1 MPFCRSCGSEL
12 SNEAAFC
19 PKCGAAV
26 APSSPSY
33 SSPPS
38 PASETEVDRLL
49 KDSKTQDFWFRR
61 AVAYVI
67 DWIIVVIASLIIGGI
82 FLFAFGVSALFGG
95 FSGIFFPF
103 SFVGAGFALLAG
115 LLYLLYFTLADYM
128 YHRTIG
134 KNIMG
139 LEVTTTDGS
148 RLDIGKAFI
157 RNVSKVYPVL
167 LILDLI
173 GGFFMKVKPGQKFSD
188 SIANTNVTSFKKSN

>member
-1 MPFCRSCGSEL
+1 M
-12 SNEAAFC
+12 SNDAAFC
-19 PKCGAAV
+19 PRCGSAV
-26 APSSPSY
+26 GTSNIPYS

-38 PASETEVDRLL
+38 ETEADRIL
-49 KDSKTQDFWFRR
+49 KDSRTQDFWFRR

-67 DWIIVVIASLIIGGI
+67 DWIIVVISSLVIGGI
-82 FLFAFGVSALFGG
+82 IFFLAFGISAIAGA

-103 SFVGAGFALLAG
+103 SFVGVGFAILAG
-115 LLYLLYFTLADYM
+115 LLYLLYFTLADYV
-128 YHRTIG
+128 YHRSIG

-157 RNVSKVYPVL
+157 RNVSKVYPLL

-173 GGFFMKVKPGQKFSD
+173 GGFFMKVRPGQKFSD
-188 SIANTNVTSFKKSN
+188 SIANTNVTSFKKV

>member
-12 SNEAAFC
+12 SNETAFC

-26 APSSPSY
+26 APPNPSY

-38 PASETEVDRLL
+38 PVSETEVDRLL

-67 DWIIVVIASLIIGGI
+67 DWIIVVIVSAIIGLII
-82 FLFAFGVSALFGG
+82 FPFAA

-115 LLYLLYFTLADYM
+115 LLYLLYFTLADYK
-128 YHRTIG
+128 YQRTVG
-134 KNIMG
+134 KNVMG
-139 LEVTTTDGS
+139 LQVITTDGS

-157 RNVSKVYPVL
+157 RNLSKIHPVL

-188 SIANTNVTSFKKSN
+188 SIANTTVTSFRKSV